1 MLCPSDAMDRDM
13 DGYKDVWSNSGSR
26 VFFPLKY
33 PLLDCFGDSGESNSV
48 N

>member
-1 MLCPSDAMDRDM
+1 M
-13 DGYKDVWSNSGSR
+13 DGDKDVGSNSGSR

-33 PLLDCFGDSGESNSV
+33 PLLDCFGDSGESNLV